1 MKVFLTALLSLA
13 IPVLAQTPAQ
23 LKQELKTKEAAAK
36 KDPDAIVEAAK
47 WASEKGLAAEAKR
60 LYQAALKL
68 KPDHEGANLASGN
81 ALFEGKWL
89 PAKEAEVLRKKA
101 EALAYAAK
109 GLIDAGGVWVEKE
122 HAADAKLGIFHHEKD
137 LVTKDEKIALMR
149 GMVRHPDTDELIDP
163 KFLEKAQNHFY
174 PIGTE
179 GRWVDEKEADK
190 YHSDAK
196 RPWIVR
202 SAYCTLVGNLPLA
215 KMIELKPIAD
225 RGFETASVVLGTLRP
240 RPGTRPVIQIAE
252 TIEKYQEF
260 GAALSDGTD
269 AAGAFLAREEARI
282 RIPMVG
288 EVRPVIYYNEKNL
301 GPYYMRH
308 AAAMAAVQGVAQDVG
323 AELPLWFLQAVGG
336 LASRFENERDAGWF
350 GQQQMQRG
358 GIGNLKAFFAG
369 YAINGEMEPSAV
381 SGNIFLAGLMLSFAS
396 AKDADPA
403 AQAALQAVTAAL
415 AEPGKGAK
423 VGATIDKL
431 STMLIASEAKI
442 TAHLQRLLA
451 SAPK

>member
-1 MKVFLTALLSLA
+1 MKVFLTALLSFA
-13 IPVLAQTPAQ
+13 IPALAQTPAQ
-23 LKQELKTKEAAAK
+23 LKQELKAKEAAAK

-47 WASEKGLAAEAKR
+47 WASEKGLAGEAKR
-60 LYQAALKL
+60 LYQSALKI
-68 KPDHEGANLASGN
+68 KPDHEAANLASGN
-81 ALFEGKWL
+81 SLFEGKWL
-89 PAKEAEVLRKKA
+89 PAKEADALRKKA
-101 EALAYAAK
+101 EAIAYAEK
-109 GLIDAGGVWVEKE
+109 GLVDAGGVWVEKE
-122 HAADAKLGIFHHEKD
+122 YVADAKLGIFHHEKD
-137 LVTKDEKIALMR
+137 LVTKEEKIALMR

-202 SAYCTLVGNLPLA
+202 SSYCTLIGNLPLA

-225 RGFETASVVLGTLRP
+225 RGFEAAGVVLGTLRP
-240 RPGTRPVIQIAE
+240 RPGTRPVIHVAE
-252 TIEKYQEF
+252 TIEKYQEL

-288 EVRPVIYYNEKNL
+288 EVRPVISYNEKNL

-323 AELPLWFLQAVGG
+323 AELPLWFLQAAGG
-336 LASRFENERDAGWF
+336 FASRFENERDAGWF

-358 GIGNLKAFFAG
+358 GLGNLKAFFAG

-381 SGNIFLAGLMLSFAS
+381 SANIYLAGLMLSFAS

-423 VGATIDKL
+423 VGAAIDKL
-431 STMLIASEAKI
+431 STVLIASEAKI